1 MDSSQA
7 RVYHRGYSIDL
18 FGIEYD
24 ILVTTEDIEFA
35 AMTVDM
41 MHKGLDLDTGDI
53 VGKTTYAM
61 KISHPDVGF
70 RLFGLL
76 NLDLD
81 KQDSLE
87 NTIDLMGDITKLST
101 KLSWFMLEVLEI
113 KIDEY
118 NNNLHGLIVSQIFK
132 DIYSFIESVL
142 DDGEKEED
150 DNSDSDINDL

>member
-1 MDSSQA
+1 MSSNQA
-7 RVYHRGYSIDL
+7 QVYHRGYSIEL

-53 VGKTTYAM
+53 VGKTSYALR
-61 KISHPDVGF
+61 ISHPDVGV

-76 NLDLD
+76 NIDLD

-101 KLSWFMLEVLEI
+101 KLSWFILETLEI
-113 KIDEY
+113 KIDEF
-118 NNNLHGLIVSQIFK
+118 NNNLHGFIVSKIFK
-132 DIYSFIESVL
+132 DIYAFIESVL
-142 DDGEKEED
+142 DEGEKEED
-150 DNSDSDINDL
+150 DDSDSDINDL